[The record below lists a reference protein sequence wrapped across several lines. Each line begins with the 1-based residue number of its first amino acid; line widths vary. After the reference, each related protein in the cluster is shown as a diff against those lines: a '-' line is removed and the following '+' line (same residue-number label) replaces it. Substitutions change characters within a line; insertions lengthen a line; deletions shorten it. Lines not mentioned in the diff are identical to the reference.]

1 MSDQRPEWMPS
12 EQALTS
18 IEYHAEEA
26 LRLGSHR
33 NTHDAMRA
41 FAHRTG
47 LRAQI
52 AALEEMK
59 DVFTGQAST
68 ATEEISWTLKSVR
81 YSLENKI
88 AALRKELG
96 E

>member
-1 MSDQRPEWMPS
+1 MSDRPKWMPDDA
-12 EQALTS
+12 ALLS
-18 IEYHAEEA
+18 MEYHGEEA

-41 FAHRTG
+41 FAKRTG

-52 AALEEMK
+52 AVLEEEDAHMIAYLGGTYT
-59 DVFTGQAST
+59 DENREWRQA
-68 ATEEISWTLKSVR
+68 
-81 YSLENKI
+81 KI

-96 E
+96 CE